1 MKGLPSLLN
10 SSSTTKNWTQST
22 PSIDTAENEGQS
34 GSTIT
39 PTKPPSADTPP
50 GGSKNPMIWTRRK
63 ITWLITLIALSVA
76 IIVVVITVPV
86 VLLVDDAHND
96 DPSYYNSANRPVRV
110 VHDFPDPGLIQVNST
125 WYAYA
130 TVATPDNPDV
140 PHVPVSTSRNFSS
153 WDWLQGYDVM
163 PAMSSWETNMNQYAP
178 DVIQRKDGRFVLYY
192 SGELKDWLRHH
203 CVGAAVSNSTSPLGP
218 YIPHNSTLACPR
230 DHGGAIDPAPFKDVN
245 GTLYVVYKVDGN
257 SVGHGGDCNNG
268 KKPIVSTPIMLQQLN
283 DDGVTPV
290 GDPVQILTNEKVD
303 GPLVEAPDIIRTDRG
318 IYYLFFSSHCYTSSK
333 YSVKYA
339 WSTSLKGPY
348 TRAERP
354 LFRTGDFGLKSP
366 GGATASIDGSKIVFH
381 AFCGDYRCMFAAAM
395 NITANYTI
403 LPAAL

>member
-1 MKGLPSLLN
+1 MKSILSLLN
-10 SSSTTKNWTQST
+10 SSSNKKSTQST
-22 PSIDTAENEGQS
+22 PSTDDGENAS
-34 GSTIT
+34 GSTIS
-39 PTKPPSADTPP
+39 PPKPPEPGTPS
-50 GGSKNPMIWTRRK
+50 GGSKPSMIWTRKK

-86 VLLVDDAHND
+86 VLLVDDRHND

-110 VHDFPDPGLIQVNST
+110 VHDFPDPGLIQVNNT

-130 TVATPDNPDV
+130 TVASPDESDL
-140 PHVPVSTSRNFSS
+140 PHVPVSTSGNFSS
-153 WDWLQGYDVM
+153 WNLLQEHDVM
-163 PAMSSWETNMNQYAP
+163 PVISSWETNMNQYAP

-203 CVGAAVSNSTSPLGP
+203 CVGAAVSNGTSPLGP
-218 YIPHNSTLACPR
+218 YIPHNRTLACPR
-230 DHGGAIDPAPFKDVN
+230 DHGGAIDPAPFQDVN

-257 SVGHGGDCNNG
+257 SVGNGGDCNNS
-268 KKPIVSTPIMLQQLN
+268 KKPIVSTPIMLQQLQ

-303 GPLVEAPDIIRTDRG
+303 GPLVEAPAIIRTDRG
-318 IYYLFFSSHCYTSSK
+318 IYYLFFSSHCFTSSK

-339 WSTSLKGPY
+339 WSRSLKGPY
-348 TRAERP
+348 TRAERA
-354 LFRTGDFGLKSP
+354 LFQTGDFGLKSP
-366 GGATASIDGSKIVFH
+366 GGATASVDGSRIVFH

>member
-10 SSSTTKNWTQST
+10 SSSTSKKWTQFT
-22 PSIDTAENEGQS
+22 PSTDTAEDEGQS

-50 GGSKNPMIWTRRK
+50 GGSKPPMILTRKK

-76 IIVVVITVPV
+76 IIMVVITVPV

-178 DVIQRKDGRFVLYY
+178 DVIQRVSNPTYY
-192 SGELKDWLRHH
+192 SR
-203 CVGAAVSNSTSPLGP
+203 
-218 YIPHNSTLACPR
+218 
-230 DHGGAIDPAPFKDVN
+230 
-245 GTLYVVYKVDGN
+245 
-257 SVGHGGDCNNG
+257 
-268 KKPIVSTPIMLQQLN
+268 KPQLN
-283 DDGVTPV
+283 ISYRKTAASFSTTP
-290 GDPVQILTNEKVD
+290 
-303 GPLVEAPDIIRTDRG
+303 
-318 IYYLFFSSHCYTSSK
+318 
-333 YSVKYA
+333 
-339 WSTSLKGPY
+339 
-348 TRAERP
+348 
-354 LFRTGDFGLKSP
+354 
-366 GGATASIDGSKIVFH
+366 
-381 AFCGDYRCMFAAAM
+381 
-395 NITANYTI
+395 AN
-403 LPAAL
+403 